1 MSRWPSPPTKI
12 GPEDKRETTV
22 SIPDNAQLGVYYSQI
37 SNLMHRFQTCTS
49 CWRTIFQ
56 SNRDDRQR
64 VWIDLQSLESK
75 MLLARFVSA
84 GSVYIGRVQVTTVS
98 VKITSNFSNHLWC
111 QKDSNVNVTECC
123 LLKCC
128 DPQFLPFDT
137 QIFWQRVT
145 WKFYGEQ

>member
-1 MSRWPSPPTKI
+1 MCTNSPLLFYMLCPDGHHHPQKSALKTKEKPQSVFLKTHNL
-12 GPEDKRETTV
+12 G
-22 SIPDNAQLGVYYSQI
+22 SIT
-37 SNLMHRFQTCTS
+37 HRFQIWCTD
-49 CWRTIFQ
+49 FKP
-56 SNRDDRQR
+56 DA
-64 VWIDLQSLESK
+64 IDLQNSESK